1 MPISSYAGGV
11 RPTRRSIW
19 RPTPYAPHH
28 PEAYAQG
35 RDAIPRPTPQ
45 DELVWIIPRCHP
57 EALRAEMPS
66 SDKL

>member
-28 PEAYAQG
+28 PDSYAQG

-45 DELVWIIPRCHP
+45 DELVWIIRGPTPR
-57 EALRAEMPS
+57 
-66 SDKL
+66 DKL